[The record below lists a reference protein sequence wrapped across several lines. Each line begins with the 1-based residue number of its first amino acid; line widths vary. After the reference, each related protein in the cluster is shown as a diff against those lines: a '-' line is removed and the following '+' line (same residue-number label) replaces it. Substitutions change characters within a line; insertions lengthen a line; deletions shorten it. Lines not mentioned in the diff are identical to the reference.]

1 MDEFNNNSNNNSNN
15 NEKKFK
21 ITDLITNKQYNAI
34 LNLALGFGTIIILII
49 MIRLSGSSV
58 PNNTNNNINNNGTQS
73 VVSGFND
80 IKSKNFSFKYTLLEN
95 GKSVVYQGKEREN
108 KILFTDATNKLEY
121 YVIGDVVSVKKGN
134 DYVIG
139 TNPSKYFNCFDVELV
154 EKIISSAKV
163 DEDDYVIS
171 INDFSKVVSSDK
183 SAEGD
188 IYISLTKSNGIITK
202 ITFDLGEYAVLTDK
216 NIKTSVL
223 TLEYSNF
230 NLIDDFDIKIN

>member
-1 MDEFNNNSNNNSNN
+1 MDEFNNNSNN

-34 LNLALGFGTIIILII
+34 LNLVLGFGTIIILII

-80 IKSKNFSFKYTLLEN
+80 IKGKNFSFKYTLAEN

-139 TNPSKYFNCFDVELV
+139 TNPSKYFNYFDVELV

-163 DEDDYVIS
+163 DEDGYVIS
-171 INDFSKVVSSDK
+171 INDFSKAVSSDK

-230 NLIDDFDIKIN
+230 NLIDDFDIKTN

>member
-1 MDEFNNNSNNNSNN
+1 MNEFNNNSNN

-34 LNLALGFGTIIILII
+34 LNLVLGFGTIIILII

-80 IKSKNFSFKYTLLEN
+80 IKGKNFSFKYTLTEN

-108 KILFTDATNKLEY
+108 KLLFTDTINKLEY
-121 YVIGDVVSVKKGN
+121 YAIGDVVSVKKGN

-139 TNPSKYFNCFDVELV
+139 TNPSKYFNYFDVELV

-171 INDFSKVVSSDK
+171 INDFSKLVSSDK
-183 SAEGD
+183 SSEGD

-230 NLIDDFDIKIN
+230 NLIDDFEIKTN

>member
-1 MDEFNNNSNNNSNN
+1 MNEFNNNSNN

-34 LNLALGFGTIIILII
+34 LNLVLGFGTIIILII

-58 PNNTNNNINNNGTQS
+58 PNNTNNNINNNGIQS

-80 IKSKNFSFKYTLLEN
+80 IKGKNFSFKYTLTEN

-108 KILFTDATNKLEY
+108 KLLFTDTINKLEY
-121 YVIGDVVSVKKGN
+121 YAIGDVVSVKKGN

-139 TNPSKYFNCFDVELV
+139 TNPSKYFNYFDVELV

-171 INDFSKVVSSDK
+171 INDFSKLVSSDK
-183 SAEGD
+183 SSEGD

-230 NLIDDFDIKIN
+230 NLIDDFEIKTN

>member
-1 MDEFNNNSNNNSNN
+1 MNEFNNNSNN

-95 GKSVVYQGKEREN
+95 GKSVFYQGKEREN

-139 TNPSKYFNCFDVELV
+139 TNPSKYFNYFDVELV

-230 NLIDDFDIKIN
+230 NLIDDFDIKTN

>member
-1 MDEFNNNSNNNSNN
+1 MNEFNNSSNN

-34 LNLALGFGTIIILII
+34 LNLVLGFGTIIILII

-58 PNNTNNNINNNGTQS
+58 PNNTNNNINNNGTHS

-80 IKSKNFSFKYTLLEN
+80 IKGKNFSFKYTLTEN
-95 GKSVVYQGKEREN
+95 GKSVVYQGKERKN
-108 KILFTDATNKLEY
+108 KLLFTDTINKLEY
-121 YVIGDVVSVKKGN
+121 YAIGDVVSVKKGN

-139 TNPSKYFNCFDVELV
+139 TNPSKYFNYFDVELV

-171 INDFSKVVSSDK
+171 INDFSKLVSSDK
-183 SAEGD
+183 SSVGD

-230 NLIDDFDIKIN
+230 NLIDDFEIKTN

>member
-1 MDEFNNNSNNNSNN
+1 MNEFNNNSNN

-34 LNLALGFGTIIILII
+34 LNLVLGFGTIIILII

-80 IKSKNFSFKYTLLEN
+80 IKGKNFSFKYTLTEN

-108 KILFTDATNKLEY
+108 KILFTDTINKLEY
-121 YVIGDVVSVKKGN
+121 YAIGDVVSVKKGN

-139 TNPSKYFNCFDVELV
+139 TNPSKYFNYFDVELV

-171 INDFSKVVSSDK
+171 INDFSKLVSSDK
-183 SAEGD
+183 SSEGD

-230 NLIDDFDIKIN
+230 NLIDDFEIKTN

>member
-1 MDEFNNNSNNNSNN
+1 MDEFNNNSNN

-34 LNLALGFGTIIILII
+34 LNLVLGFGTIIILII

-58 PNNTNNNINNNGTQS
+58 PNNANNNINNNGTQS

-80 IKSKNFSFKYTLLEN
+80 IKDKNFSFKYTLAEN

-139 TNPSKYFNCFDVELV
+139 TNPSKYFNYFDVELV

-202 ITFDLGEYAVLTDK
+202 ITFDLGEYAVLIDK

-230 NLIDDFDIKIN
+230 NLIDDFDIKTN

>member
-1 MDEFNNNSNNNSNN
+1 MNNMNEFNNNSNN

-34 LNLALGFGTIIILII
+34 LNLVLGFGTIIILII

-80 IKSKNFSFKYTLLEN
+80 IKSKNFSFKYTLTEN

-108 KILFTDATNKLEY
+108 KILFTDTINKLEY
-121 YVIGDVVSVKKGN
+121 YAIGDVVSVKKGN

-139 TNPSKYFNCFDVELV
+139 TNPSKYFNYFDVELV

-171 INDFSKVVSSDK
+171 INDFSKLVSSDK
-183 SAEGD
+183 SSEGD
-188 IYISLTKSNGIITK
+188 IYINLTKSNGIITK

-230 NLIDDFDIKIN
+230 NLIDDFEIKTN

>member
-1 MDEFNNNSNNNSNN
+1 MDEFNNNSNN

-34 LNLALGFGTIIILII
+34 LNLVLGFGTIIILII

-80 IKSKNFSFKYTLLEN
+80 IKGKNFSFKYTLAEN

-139 TNPSKYFNCFDVELV
+139 TNPSKYFNYFDVELV

-171 INDFSKVVSSDK
+171 INDFSKLVSSDK

-230 NLIDDFDIKIN
+230 NLIDDFDIKAN

>member
-1 MDEFNNNSNNNSNN
+1 MNEFNNNSNN

-34 LNLALGFGTIIILII
+34 LNLVLGFGTIIILII

-80 IKSKNFSFKYTLLEN
+80 IKGKNFSFKYTLTEN

-108 KILFTDATNKLEY
+108 KLLFTDTINKLEY
-121 YVIGDVVSVKKGN
+121 YAIGDVVSVKKGN

-139 TNPSKYFNCFDVELV
+139 TNPSKYFNYFDVELV

-171 INDFSKVVSSDK
+171 INDFSKLVSSDK
-183 SAEGD
+183 SSEGD
-188 IYISLTKSNGIITK
+188 IYINLTKSNGIITK

-230 NLIDDFDIKIN
+230 NLIDDFEIKTN

>member
-1 MDEFNNNSNNNSNN
+1 MDEFNNNSNN

-80 IKSKNFSFKYTLLEN
+80 IKGKNFSFKYTLAEN

-139 TNPSKYFNCFDVELV
+139 TNPSKYFNYFDVELV

-163 DEDDYVIS
+163 DEDGYVIS
-171 INDFSKVVSSDK
+171 INDFSKEVSSDK

-230 NLIDDFDIKIN
+230 NLIDDFDIKTN

>member
-1 MDEFNNNSNNNSNN
+1 MDEFNNNSNN

-58 PNNTNNNINNNGTQS
+58 PNNTNNNINSNGTQS

-80 IKSKNFSFKYTLLEN
+80 IKGKNFSFKYTLLEN

-139 TNPSKYFNCFDVELV
+139 TNPSKYFNYFDVELV

-171 INDFSKVVSSDK
+171 INDFS
-183 SAEGD
+183 
-188 IYISLTKSNGIITK
+188 
-202 ITFDLGEYAVLTDK
+202 
-216 NIKTSVL
+216 
-223 TLEYSNF
+223 
-230 NLIDDFDIKIN
+230 

>member
-1 MDEFNNNSNNNSNN
+1 MDEFNNNSNN

-34 LNLALGFGTIIILII
+34 LNLVLGFGTIIILII

-80 IKSKNFSFKYTLLEN
+80 IKGKNFSFKYTLAEN

-139 TNPSKYFNCFDVELV
+139 TNPSKYFNYFDVELV

-183 SAEGD
+183 SAEGE

-230 NLIDDFDIKIN
+230 NLIDDFDIKTN

>member
-1 MDEFNNNSNNNSNN
+1 MNEFNNNSNN

-58 PNNTNNNINNNGTQS
+58 PNNTNDNINNNGTQS

-80 IKSKNFSFKYTLLEN
+80 IKGKNFSFKYTLLEN

-139 TNPSKYFNCFDVELV
+139 TNPSKYFNYFDVELV

-188 IYISLTKSNGIITK
+188 IYINLTKSNGIITK

>member
-1 MDEFNNNSNNNSNN
+1 MDEFNNNSNN

-34 LNLALGFGTIIILII
+34 LNLVLGFGTIIILII

-80 IKSKNFSFKYTLLEN
+80 IKGKNFSFKYTLAEN

-139 TNPSKYFNCFDVELV
+139 TNPSKYFNYFDVELV

-171 INDFSKVVSSDK
+171 TNDFSKVVSSDK

>member
-1 MDEFNNNSNNNSNN
+1 MNEFNNNSNN

-34 LNLALGFGTIIILII
+34 LNLVLGFGTIIILII

-80 IKSKNFSFKYTLLEN
+80 IKGKNFSFKYTLTEN

-108 KILFTDATNKLEY
+108 KLLFTDTINKLEY
-121 YVIGDVVSVKKGN
+121 YAIGDVVSVKKGN
-134 DYVIG
+134 DYVIE
-139 TNPSKYFNCFDVELV
+139 TNPSKYFNYFDVELV

-171 INDFSKVVSSDK
+171 INDFSKLVSSDK
-183 SAEGD
+183 SSEGD
-188 IYISLTKSNGIITK
+188 IYINLTKSNGIITK

-230 NLIDDFDIKIN
+230 NLIDDFEIKTN